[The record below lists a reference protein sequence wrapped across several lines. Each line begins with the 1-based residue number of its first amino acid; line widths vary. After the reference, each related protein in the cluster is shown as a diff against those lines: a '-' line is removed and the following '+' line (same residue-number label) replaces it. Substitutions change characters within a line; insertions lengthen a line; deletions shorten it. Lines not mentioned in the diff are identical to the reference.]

1 MSKCLGENVTGVA
14 CEHHLCTPFAA
25 LHSCTLL
32 AHKGEGGE
40 HGWCVWK
47 QRGWHVEMGGG
58 AQEDAPTSDTI
69 HETCCLHIILLCLYY
84 YIYSMEIK
92 YQRQKKIEGSG
103 V

>member
-14 CEHHLCTPFAA
+14 CKRHLCTPFAA

-40 HGWCVWK
+40 HGWCMWK
-47 QRGWHVEMGGG
+47 QRGWHVEMEG

-69 HETCCLHIILLCLYY
+69 HETCCLHVILLCLYY